1 MNRAVGHRAMTLR
14 AQRGDIRHVQQ
25 TGVLRSVRSV
35 ASHAT
40 LGLHSSVLEHERP
53 AGFCVAL
60 GADRILIR
68 GALQVC
74 AVEGSVRIVAI
85 GAARNAFVHL
95 VMERHRELRLLI
107 GVTLVAQVW
116 LGSLQQMLG
125 LLVRVDA
132 VA

>member
-40 LGLHSSVLEHERP
+40 FGLHCS
-53 AGFCVAL
+53 AL

-85 GAARNAFVHL
+85 GAARDAFVHL
-95 VMERHRELRLLI
+95 VMERHRKLRLLI